1 MGRGPE
7 IPAWLGQGGGDGLE
21 SRPQHSSLHF
31 FFSPGFSGDS
41 REQNVCRAVT
51 TQRPSQLWT
60 VMLEDRELP
69 VAGQE
74 LTGNGMQE
82 AQVKGRTP
90 LSAYTGGFLPLFWFS
105 SSEKKR
111 ELERG

>member
-60 VMLEDRELP
+60 VMLP
-69 VAGQE
+69 GAGQE
-74 LTGNGMQE
+74 LTGKDMQE

-90 LSAYTGGFLPLFWFS
+90 LSAYTCGFLPLFWFS